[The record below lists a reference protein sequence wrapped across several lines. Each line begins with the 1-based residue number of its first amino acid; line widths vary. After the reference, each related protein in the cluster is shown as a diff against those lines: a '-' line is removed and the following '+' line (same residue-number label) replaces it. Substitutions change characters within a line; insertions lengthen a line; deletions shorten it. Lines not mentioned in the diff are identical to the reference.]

1 MNTRL
6 FSVFAVILVL
16 LSVVAYWLMTRDG
29 MDMDMDMAGMAA
41 PAAVDSNSRKPLYW
55 VAPMDANYRRDVP
68 GLSPMGMPLIPV
80 YESSDTITVSPA
92 IQQNLGLRTDVVVR
106 EDFAPNIE
114 AVGYTHWD
122 QSSIHKLHARAEG
135 WLEVFNL
142 ASEGDSVLAGDVL
155 YELFSPALVSA
166 QREYLSARASN
177 NASLGAVAR
186 ERLMSLGFTGEQ
198 VATLE
203 QTTRISNRLSVRAEK
218 DAVVTQIGVREGS
231 YVTPGTLIATLAS
244 LDTVWVEA
252 EVFESLST
260 WVQVGQ
266 PAQISFTAFP
276 GELWPSTV
284 DYIYPNLNAVTRS
297 LRVRFLVENGAAKLL
312 PDMFTRVSIAGVPKR
327 GVLTVPRE
335 AVIRSGNGDRVIQA
349 LGEGRF
355 QPVVVRT
362 GIANGT
368 RLEILNGLGEGDT
381 VVTSGQFLLD
391 SEANGEQAFSRLT
404 ATDAD
409 SSAMP
414 SGMQMSTPMSATSAS
429 APADVQAADVPT
441 YATNGEITQITPGV
455 SVTLSHQAVPALSWP
470 AMTMSFKLATPMDA
484 EQLSVGD
491 VVDFSF
497 RRAEQGGYQII
508 SISIQEAQL

>member
-1 MNTRL
+1 MNRKIL
-6 FSVFAVILVL
+6 SILAVCLVL

-203 QTTRISNRLSVRAEK
+203 QTTRISNRLSRSHTDRRARGK
-218 DAVVTQIGVREGS
+218 LRDSWHSNSDPSIARYGVGRGRGLRVS
-231 YVTPGTLIATLAS
+231 LDVGASGTASPDQLHRFSWGTLAVHGRLY
-244 LDTVWVEA
+244 LP
-252 EVFESLST
+252 ES
-260 WVQVGQ
+260 
-266 PAQISFTAFP
+266 
-276 GELWPSTV
+276 E
-284 DYIYPNLNAVTRS
+284 
-297 LRVRFLVENGAAKLL
+297 
-312 PDMFTRVSIAGVPKR
+312 R
-327 GVLTVPRE
+327 GH
-335 AVIRSGNGDRVIQA
+335 A
-349 LGEGRF
+349 
-355 QPVVVRT
+355 
-362 GIANGT
+362 
-368 RLEILNGLGEGDT
+368 
-381 VVTSGQFLLD
+381 
-391 SEANGEQAFSRLT
+391 
-404 ATDAD
+404 
-409 SSAMP
+409 
-414 SGMQMSTPMSATSAS
+414 
-429 APADVQAADVPT
+429 
-441 YATNGEITQITPGV
+441 
-455 SVTLSHQAVPALSWP
+455 
-470 AMTMSFKLATPMDA
+470 
-484 EQLSVGD
+484 
-491 VVDFSF
+491 
-497 RRAEQGGYQII
+497 
-508 SISIQEAQL
+508 

>member
-1 MNTRL
+1 
-6 FSVFAVILVL
+6 
-16 LSVVAYWLMTRDG
+16 
-29 MDMDMDMAGMAA
+29 
-41 PAAVDSNSRKPLYW
+41 
-55 VAPMDANYRRDVP
+55 
-68 GLSPMGMPLIPV
+68 
-80 YESSDTITVSPA
+80 
-92 IQQNLGLRTDVVVR
+92 
-106 EDFAPNIE
+106 
-114 AVGYTHWD
+114 
-122 QSSIHKLHARAEG
+122 
-135 WLEVFNL
+135 
-142 ASEGDSVLAGDVL
+142 
-155 YELFSPALVSA
+155 
-166 QREYLSARASN
+166 
-177 NASLGAVAR
+177 
-186 ERLMSLGFTGEQ
+186 
-198 VATLE
+198 
-203 QTTRISNRLSVRAEK
+203 
-218 DAVVTQIGVREGS
+218 
-231 YVTPGTLIATLAS
+231 
-244 LDTVWVEA
+244 
-252 EVFESLST
+252 
-260 WVQVGQ
+260 
-266 PAQISFTAFP
+266 
-276 GELWPSTV
+276 
-284 DYIYPNLNAVTRS
+284 
-297 LRVRFLVENGAAKLL
+297 
-312 PDMFTRVSIAGVPKR
+312 MFTRVSIAGVPKR